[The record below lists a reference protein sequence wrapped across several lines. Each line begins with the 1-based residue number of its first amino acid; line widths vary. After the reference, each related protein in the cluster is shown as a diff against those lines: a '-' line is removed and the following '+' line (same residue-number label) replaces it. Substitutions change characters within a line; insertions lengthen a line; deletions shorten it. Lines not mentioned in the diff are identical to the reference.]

1 MRIQLHSKASFA
13 EIDTFGAQLVS
24 FSDAEGIQYL
34 WQGNAEYWSGQA
46 PILFPIVG
54 ALRDGKTIIDGKE
67 YSMGRHGFARK
78 MEFRCVMT
86 KDDSAIFSLD
96 SNEETRKQYP
106 FDFHF
111 MVTYRLN
118 DCALTTEYTVMNMG
132 DKPLPFAIG
141 GHPAFNC
148 PILPGECFENYVVE
162 FEKNETAD
170 CPQINLKTG
179 LIDFSNTT
187 RCLSDE
193 KTIALQHSLFY
204 KDALVFDHPQ
214 SSKVK
219 LCSRLSGRGVE
230 MNFGGF
236 DYLGVWSAVND
247 APFVALEP
255 WTGCAT
261 CTDED
266 NLMIHKRGTKILE
279 PNQSAKYSYSITIL

>member
-13 EIDTFGAQLVS
+13 EIDTLGAQLVS

-34 WQGNAEYWSGQA
+34 WQGNAEYWSGQS

-54 ALRDGKTIIDGKE
+54 ALRDGKTTIDGKE

-78 MEFRCVMT
+78 MEFCCVMT
-86 KDDSAIFSLD
+86 TDDSATFSLN
-96 SNEETRKQYP
+96 SNEETHKQYS
-106 FDFHF
+106 FDFQL

-118 DCALTTEYTVMNMG
+118 DCTLTIEYMVMNMG
-132 DKPLPFAIG
+132 DKPMPFVVG

-148 PILPGECFENYVVE
+148 PILSGEQFENYVVE
-162 FEKNETAD
+162 FETKETAD
-170 CPQINLKTG
+170 CPQIDLKTG

-193 KTIALQHSLFY
+193 KTISLQHSLFY
-204 KDALVFDHPQ
+204 KDALVFDHPK

-230 MNFGGF
+230 MNFKGF
-236 DYLGVWSAVND
+236 DYLGVWSAIND

-261 CTDED
+261 STDED
-266 NLMIHKRGTKILE
+266 DLMIHKRGMKILD